1 MVLWRLRY
9 KLSLG
14 DLAEMYLRKSFYF
27 TRETVREWKVEYAPL
42 LTDELKIERK
52 GLNMLRWKTDETLVK
67 VKKKFI
73 IYTELSLA
81 RAS

>member
-1 MVLWRLRY
+1 
-9 KLSLG
+9 
-14 DLAEMYLRKSFYF
+14 
-27 TRETVREWKVEYAPL
+27 L